1 LYKMTSEEEDGETIY
16 CICRSADVNRFM
28 IGCDHCEEWYHGDC
42 INVTEKEAKYIK
54 KFFCKECREKNSHL
68 SIVYKS
74 KFSEKLKEKED
85 KLKKKEHKEQ
95 KEKEKKKKKDK
106 DRERDRSKER
116 DRDKVGNKHKKEER
130 DKHRNKDHEKE
141 RHKHKHKE
149 KDRERDKERDKER
162 EKERE
167 RLKAKLKTKEEIKEE
182 PKSEVK
188 STATAN
194 SVSSTAATSKDVKI
208 KEEKSTVKDVKEK
221 DEKYKIKKIE
231 KIDKIKE
238 EDDKIKKIEQ
248 AQHKRLE
255 EIKRERTNSVD
266 KKDSSEKVRKVLAAK
281 DVDNISKYSS
291 EDEWQPSNTAA
302 PVSNNA
308 AVSMPAKPSKEKQSA
323 KRKASKDSRDHIK
336 KKRSWRASNYSSDE
350 SDSERVTD
358 MTPRQCYGMDCIN
371 CARIGS
377 KYCSDQCG
385 LSLASLRIYQTLPE
399 RIREWNLTSCKAA
412 EANQKELVKI
422 RNELGN
428 AREKLEE
435 VDREVE
441 KLEQLIS
448 KSKSLAPVENNSEDS
463 SDDDDQDE
471 QRGGMINCISCG
483 KDVSTKIAIRHMESC
498 FNKFESQTSYGSM
511 YKTKID
517 GYQMVCDYY
526 NPQTE
531 TYCKRLRVICPEHTK
546 DPKIGDNEA
555 CGYPLTK
562 NIFISSGEFCRVKKK
577 ECNAHYCWEKLRR
590 GELDM
595 ERVRCWMK
603 LDELMEQERQEK
615 ESMSRRAGVLN
626 LMLHSTF
633 NHEIMEKVMK
643 MQKGKQG
650 GGGGGREDGQQQQV
664 HGKERQATAQVRDGH
679 ASQAKEVLGDLQRK
693 QERAPVAV
701 ITLS

>member
-1 LYKMTSEEEDGETIY
+1 MSSEEEDGDTLY

-74 KFSEKLKEKED
+74 KFNEKQKEKEER
-85 KLKKKEHKEQ
+85 LKRKEHKEQ

-106 DRERDRSKER
+106 DRERDRSR
-116 DRDKVGNKHKKEER
+116 DRDRDREKEKHK
-130 DKHRNKDHEKE
+130 EKE
-141 RHKHKHKE
+141 RHKDKDHDKEGHKNKHKE
-149 KDRERDKERDKER
+149 KDRDKDRDRDRDK

-167 RLKAKLKTKEEIKEE
+167 RQKAKLKVKEEIKEE
-182 PKSEVK
+182 PKSDVK
-188 STATAN
+188 SVANTTIAHSSAT
-194 SVSSTAATSKDVKI
+194 SSTDLKI
-208 KEEKSTVKDVKEK
+208 KDEKGVVKEK
-221 DEKYKIKKIE
+221 EEKYKIKKIE
-231 KIDKIKE
+231 KIDKTRDD
-238 EDDKIKKIEQ
+238 DDKVKKIEQ

-255 EIKRERTNSVD
+255 EIKKERTNSTD

-281 DVDNISKYSS
+281 DVDNISKLSS
-291 EDEWQPSNTAA
+291 EDEWQPSAT
-302 PVSNNA
+302 P
-308 AVSMPAKPSKEKQSA
+308 AVSSAAAASQPSKPAKEKQSV
-323 KRKASKDSRDHIK
+323 KRKASKDTRENNK
-336 KKRSWRASNYSSDE
+336 KKRSWRAADYSSDE
-350 SDSERVTD
+350 SDAERITD
-358 MTPRQCYGMDCIN
+358 MTPRQCYGMECIN

-399 RIREWNLTSCKAA
+399 RIREWNLTSCKSA

-422 RNELGN
+422 RNELGT

-448 KSKSLAPVENNSEDS
+448 KGKSLAPVENNSEDS
-463 SDDDDQDE
+463 SDDDEQDE
-471 QRGGMINCISCG
+471 QRGGMVNCISCG
-483 KDVSTKIAIRHMESC
+483 KDVSTKVAIRHMESC

-511 YKTKID
+511 YKTKIE
-517 GYQMVCDYY
+517 GYQMVCDFY

-546 DPKIGDNEA
+546 DPKIGDNDV

-562 NIFISSGEFCRVKKK
+562 NIFSPSGEFCRVSKK
-577 ECNAHYCWEKLRR
+577 ECNAHFCWEKLRR

-615 ESMSRRAGVLN
+615 ESLSRRAGVLN

-650 GGGGGREDGQQQQV
+650 GGGGGGGREDGQQQSHGRERQPQGHGREGHPSQGREV
-664 HGKERQATAQVRDGH
+664 HGEHHQRKPERQ
-679 ASQAKEVLGDLQRK
+679 
-693 QERAPVAV
+693 PVAV
-701 ITLS
+701 VTLS

>member
-1 LYKMTSEEEDGETIY
+1 MTSEEEDGETIY

-42 INVTEKEAKYIK
+42 INVTEKESKYIK

-74 KFSEKLKEKED
+74 KFNEKQKEQEERLKR
-85 KLKKKEHKEQ
+85 KEHKDQ
-95 KEKEKKKKKDK
+95 REKEKKKKKDK
-106 DRERDRSKER
+106 DRERDRSR
-116 DRDKVGNKHKKEER
+116 DRDKYKEKHKDKEGHK
-130 DKHRNKDHEKE
+130 DKDHDKE
-141 RHKHKHKE
+141 RHKNKHKE
-149 KDRERDKERDKER
+149 KDRDREK

-167 RLKAKLKTKEEIKEE
+167 RQKAKLKVKEEIKEE
-182 PKSEVK
+182 PKSDVK
-188 STATAN
+188 SVAN
-194 SVSSTAATSKDVKI
+194 TTIAHSSGTTSTDLKVKD
-208 KEEKSTVKDVKEK
+208 EKGIGKDVKEK
-221 DEKYKIKKIE
+221 EEKYKIKKIE
-231 KIDKIKE
+231 RIDKTK
-238 EDDKIKKIEQ
+238 EDDDKVKKIEQ

-255 EIKRERTNSVD
+255 EIKKERTNSTD

-281 DVDNISKYSS
+281 DVDNITKLSS
-291 EDEWQPSNTAA
+291 EDEWQPSAA
-302 PVSNNA
+302 P
-308 AVSMPAKPSKEKQSA
+308 AVSAVAAAPQPSKPAKEKQSA
-323 KRKASKDSRDHIK
+323 KRKASKDTRDNNK
-336 KKRSWRASNYSSDE
+336 KKRSWRAADYSSDE
-350 SDSERVTD
+350 SDAERITD
-358 MTPRQCYGMDCIN
+358 MTPRQCYGMECIN

-399 RIREWNLTSCKAA
+399 RIREWNLTSCKSA

-422 RNELGN
+422 RNELGT

-441 KLEQLIS
+441 KLEQLIA

-463 SDDDDQDE
+463 SDDDEQDE
-471 QRGGMINCISCG
+471 QRGGMVNCISCG
-483 KDVSTKIAIRHMESC
+483 KDVSTKVAIRHMESC

-511 YKTKID
+511 YKTKIE
-517 GYQMVCDYY
+517 GYQMVCDFY
-526 NPQTE
+526 NPLTE

-546 DPKIGDNEA
+546 DPKIGDNDV
-555 CGYPLTK
+555 CGFPLTK
-562 NIFISSGEFCRVKKK
+562 NIFSPSGEFCRVSKK
-577 ECNAHYCWEKLRR
+577 ECNAHFCWEKLRR

-615 ESMSRRAGVLN
+615 ESLSRRAGVLN

-650 GGGGGREDGQQQQV
+650 GGGGGGREDGQQQSHSRERQQQGHGREGHPSQSREV
-664 HGKERQATAQVRDGH
+664 HGEHHQRKPERQ
-679 ASQAKEVLGDLQRK
+679 
-693 QERAPVAV
+693 PVAV

>member
-1 LYKMTSEEEDGETIY
+1 MSSEEEDGDTLY

-74 KFSEKLKEKED
+74 KFNEKQKEKEER
-85 KLKKKEHKEQ
+85 LKRKEHKEQ
-95 KEKEKKKKKDK
+95 REKEKKKKKDK
-106 DRERDRSKER
+106 DRERDRSR
-116 DRDKVGNKHKKEER
+116 DRDRDREKEKHK
-130 DKHRNKDHEKE
+130 EKE
-141 RHKHKHKE
+141 RHKDKEHDKERHKNKHKE
-149 KDRERDKERDKER
+149 KDRDRDRDKDRDK

-167 RLKAKLKTKEEIKEE
+167 RQKAKLKVKEEIKEE
-182 PKSEVK
+182 PKSDVK
-188 STATAN
+188 SVANTTIAHSSAT
-194 SVSSTAATSKDVKI
+194 SSTDLKI
-208 KEEKSTVKDVKEK
+208 KDEKGVVKEK
-221 DEKYKIKKIE
+221 EEKYKIKKIE
-231 KIDKIKE
+231 KIDKTRDD
-238 EDDKIKKIEQ
+238 DDKVKKIEQ

-255 EIKRERTNSVD
+255 EIKKERTNSTD

-281 DVDNISKYSS
+281 DVDNISKLSS
-291 EDEWQPSNTAA
+291 EDEWQPSAT
-302 PVSNNA
+302 P
-308 AVSMPAKPSKEKQSA
+308 AVSSAAAASQPSKPAKEKQSV
-323 KRKASKDSRDHIK
+323 KRKASKDTRENNK
-336 KKRSWRASNYSSDE
+336 KKRSWRAADYSSDE
-350 SDSERVTD
+350 SDAERITD
-358 MTPRQCYGMDCIN
+358 MTPRQCYGMECIN

-399 RIREWNLTSCKAA
+399 RIREWNLTSCKSA

-422 RNELGN
+422 RNELGT

-448 KSKSLAPVENNSEDS
+448 KGKSLAPVENNSEDS
-463 SDDDDQDE
+463 SDDDEQDE
-471 QRGGMINCISCG
+471 QRGGMVNCISCG
-483 KDVSTKIAIRHMESC
+483 KDVSTKVAIRHMESC

-511 YKTKID
+511 YKTKIE
-517 GYQMVCDYY
+517 GYQMVCDFY

-546 DPKIGDNEA
+546 DPKIGDNDV

-562 NIFISSGEFCRVKKK
+562 NIFSPSGEFCRVSKK
-577 ECNAHYCWEKLRR
+577 ECNAHFCWEKLRR

-615 ESMSRRAGVLN
+615 ESLSRRAGVLN

-650 GGGGGREDGQQQQV
+650 GGGGGGGREDGQQQSHGRERQPQGHGREGHPSQGREV
-664 HGKERQATAQVRDGH
+664 HGEHHQRKPERQ
-679 ASQAKEVLGDLQRK
+679 
-693 QERAPVAV
+693 PVAV
-701 ITLS
+701 VTLS

>member
-1 LYKMTSEEEDGETIY
+1 MTSEEEDGETIY

-106 DRERDRSKER
+106 DRERDRSKDR
-116 DRDKVGNKHKKEER
+116 DRDKVGNKHKKDER
-130 DKHRNKDHEKE
+130 EKHRNKDHEKE

-149 KDRERDKERDKER
+149 KDRDKDKER

-188 STATAN
+188 STSNAN
-194 SVSSTAATSKDVKI
+194 SVSSTAAASKDVKI
-208 KEEKSTVKDVKEK
+208 KEEKSSVKDVKEK
-221 DEKYKIKKIE
+221 EEKYKIKKIE
-231 KIDKIKE
+231 KIDKVKE

-266 KKDSSEKVRKVLAAK
+266 KKDSSEKVRKVLAVK

-291 EDEWQPSNTAA
+291 EDEWQPSNTAG
-302 PVSNNA
+302 PTSNAA
-308 AVSMPAKPSKEKQSA
+308 AVSLPAKPSKEKQSA

-650 GGGGGREDGQQQQV
+650 GGGGGREDGQQQA
-664 HGKERQATAQVRDGH
+664 HGKERQQPVQVKDGGH
-679 ASQAKEVLGDLQRK
+679 ASQGKEVLGDLQRK
-693 QERAPVAV
+693 QDRAPVAV

>member
-1 LYKMTSEEEDGETIY
+1 MTSEEEDGETIY

-74 KFSEKLKEKED
+74 KFNEKLKEKED

-116 DRDKVGNKHKKEER
+116 DRDKIGDKHKKDER
-130 DKHRNKDHEKE
+130 EKHKSKEHEKD

-149 KDRERDKERDKER
+149 KDRDKDKERDKEK
-162 EKERE
+162 EKERD
-167 RLKAKLKTKEEIKEE
+167 RQKAKLKTKEEIKEE
-182 PKSEVK
+182 PKSEGK
-188 STATAN
+188 LISNTS
-194 SVSSTAATSKDVKI
+194 SVNAAAAASKDVKV
-208 KEEKSTVKDVKEK
+208 KEEKGSVKDVKEK
-221 DEKYKIKKIE
+221 EEKYKIKKIE

-266 KKDSSEKVRKVLAAK
+266 KKESSEKARKVLAVK

-302 PVSNNA
+302 PTNA
-308 AVSMPAKPSKEKQSA
+308 SAVSQPAKSSKEKQSA
-323 KRKASKDSRDHIK
+323 KRKASKDSREHIK

-483 KDVSTKIAIRHMESC
+483 KDVSTKVAIRHMESC

-650 GGGGGREDGQQQQV
+650 GGGGGGREDGQQQV
-664 HGKERQATAQVRDGH
+664 HGKDRQQPAPVKDAHSSHGKD
-679 ASQAKEVLGDLQRK
+679 VLGDIQK
-693 QERAPVAV
+693 KSERAPVAV

>member
-1 LYKMTSEEEDGETIY
+1 MTSEEEDGETIY

-42 INVTEKEAKYIK
+42 INVTEKESKYIK

-74 KFSEKLKEKED
+74 KFNEKQKEQEERLKR
-85 KLKKKEHKEQ
+85 KEHKDQ
-95 KEKEKKKKKDK
+95 REKEKKKKKDK
-106 DRERDRSKER
+106 DRERDRSR
-116 DRDKVGNKHKKEER
+116 DRDKYKEKHKDKEGHK
-130 DKHRNKDHEKE
+130 DKDHDKE
-141 RHKHKHKE
+141 RHKNKHKE
-149 KDRERDKERDKER
+149 KDRDREK

-167 RLKAKLKTKEEIKEE
+167 RQKAKLKVKEEIKEE
-182 PKSEVK
+182 PKSDVK
-188 STATAN
+188 SVANTTIAHSSGTA
-194 SVSSTAATSKDVKI
+194 STDLKVKD
-208 KEEKSTVKDVKEK
+208 EKGIGKDVKEK
-221 DEKYKIKKIE
+221 EEKYKIKKIE
-231 KIDKIKE
+231 RIDKTK
-238 EDDKIKKIEQ
+238 EDDDKVKKIEQ

-255 EIKRERTNSVD
+255 EIKKERTNSTD

-281 DVDNISKYSS
+281 DVDNITKLSS
-291 EDEWQPSNTAA
+291 EDEWQPSAA
-302 PVSNNA
+302 P
-308 AVSMPAKPSKEKQSA
+308 AVSAVAAAPQPSKPAKEKQSA
-323 KRKASKDSRDHIK
+323 KRKASKDTRDNNK
-336 KKRSWRASNYSSDE
+336 KKRSWRAADYSSDE
-350 SDSERVTD
+350 SDAERITD
-358 MTPRQCYGMDCIN
+358 MTPRQCYGMECIN

-399 RIREWNLTSCKAA
+399 RIREWNLTSCKSA

-422 RNELGN
+422 RNELGT

-441 KLEQLIS
+441 KLEQLIA

-463 SDDDDQDE
+463 SDDDEQDE
-471 QRGGMINCISCG
+471 QRGGMVNCISCG
-483 KDVSTKIAIRHMESC
+483 KDVSTKVAIRHMESC

-511 YKTKID
+511 YKTKIE
-517 GYQMVCDYY
+517 GYQMVCDFY
-526 NPQTE
+526 NPLTE

-546 DPKIGDNEA
+546 DPKIGDNDV
-555 CGYPLTK
+555 CGFPLTK
-562 NIFISSGEFCRVKKK
+562 NIFSPSGEFCRVSKK
-577 ECNAHYCWEKLRR
+577 ECNAHFCWEKLRR

-615 ESMSRRAGVLN
+615 ESLSRRAGVLN

-650 GGGGGREDGQQQQV
+650 GGGGGGREDGQQQSHSRERQQQGHGREGHPSQSREV
-664 HGKERQATAQVRDGH
+664 HGEHHQRKPERQ
-679 ASQAKEVLGDLQRK
+679 
-693 QERAPVAV
+693 PVAV

>member
-1 LYKMTSEEEDGETIY
+1 MSSEEEDGDTLY

-74 KFSEKLKEKED
+74 KFNEKQKEKEER
-85 KLKKKEHKEQ
+85 LKRKEHKEQ
-95 KEKEKKKKKDK
+95 REKEKKKKKDK
-106 DRERDRSKER
+106 DRERDRSR
-116 DRDKVGNKHKKEER
+116 DRDRDREKEKHK
-130 DKHRNKDHEKE
+130 EKE
-141 RHKHKHKE
+141 RHKDKDHDKEKHKNKHKE
-149 KDRERDKERDKER
+149 KDRDRDRDRDRDK

-167 RLKAKLKTKEEIKEE
+167 RQKAKLKVKEEIKEE
-182 PKSEVK
+182 PKSDVK
-188 STATAN
+188 SVAN
-194 SVSSTAATSKDVKI
+194 TTIAHSSTTSSTDMKI
-208 KEEKSTVKDVKEK
+208 KDEKGVVKEK
-221 DEKYKIKKIE
+221 EEKYKIKKIE
-231 KIDKIKE
+231 KIDKTRDD
-238 EDDKIKKIEQ
+238 DDKVKKIEQ

-255 EIKRERTNSVD
+255 EIKKERTNSTD

-281 DVDNISKYSS
+281 DVDNISKLSS
-291 EDEWQPSNTAA
+291 EDEWQPSAT
-302 PVSNNA
+302 P
-308 AVSMPAKPSKEKQSA
+308 AVSSAAAASQPSKPAKEKQSV
-323 KRKASKDSRDHIK
+323 KRKASKDTRENNK
-336 KKRSWRASNYSSDE
+336 KKRSWRAADYSSDE
-350 SDSERVTD
+350 SDAERITD
-358 MTPRQCYGMDCIN
+358 MTPRQCYGMECIN

-399 RIREWNLTSCKAA
+399 RIREWNLTSCKSA

-422 RNELGN
+422 RNELGT

-448 KSKSLAPVENNSEDS
+448 KGKSLAPVENNSEDS
-463 SDDDDQDE
+463 SDDDEQDE
-471 QRGGMINCISCG
+471 QRGGMVNCISCG
-483 KDVSTKIAIRHMESC
+483 KDVSTKVAIRHMESC

-511 YKTKID
+511 YKTKIE
-517 GYQMVCDYY
+517 GYQMVCDFY

-546 DPKIGDNEA
+546 DPKIGDNDV

-562 NIFISSGEFCRVKKK
+562 NIFSPSGEFCRVSKK
-577 ECNAHYCWEKLRR
+577 ECNAHFCWEKLRR

-615 ESMSRRAGVLN
+615 ESLSRRAGVLN

-650 GGGGGREDGQQQQV
+650 GGGGGGGREDGQQQSHGRERQPQGHGREGHPSQGREV
-664 HGKERQATAQVRDGH
+664 HGEHHQRKPERQ
-679 ASQAKEVLGDLQRK
+679 
-693 QERAPVAV
+693 PVAV
-701 ITLS
+701 VTLS

>member
-1 LYKMTSEEEDGETIY
+1 MTSEEEDGETIY

-74 KFSEKLKEKED
+74 KFNEKLKEKEE
-85 KLKKKEHKEQ
+85 KLKRKEHKEL
-95 KEKEKKKKKDK
+95 KGKEKKKKKDK
-106 DRERDRSKER
+106 DRERERSK
-116 DRDKVGNKHKKEER
+116 DRDKDKVS
-130 DKHRNKDHEKE
+130 DKHRDKEKHKSKEHDKE

-149 KDRERDKERDKER
+149 KDRDRDREREKEK

-167 RLKAKLKTKEEIKEE
+167 RLKSKLKTKEEIKEE
-182 PKSEVK
+182 PKGEVK
-188 STATAN
+188 STPTTNHAN
-194 SVSSTAATSKDVKI
+194 STAILKDVKI
-208 KEEKSTVKDVKEK
+208 KEEKSNVKDSKEK
-221 DEKYKIKKIE
+221 EEKYKIKKIE
-231 KIDKIKE
+231 KVDKMKE
-238 EDDKIKKIEQ
+238 EDEKVKKIEQ

-266 KKDSSEKVRKVLAAK
+266 KKDSSEKVRKVLAVK

-291 EDEWQPSNTAA
+291 EDEWQPSNPAVASTNVASVSQA
-302 PVSNNA
+302 P
-308 AVSMPAKPSKEKQSA
+308 KPVKEKQSI
-323 KRKASKDSRDHIK
+323 KRKASKDSREHIK
-336 KKRSWRASNYSSDE
+336 KKRSWRAANYSSDE
-350 SDSERVTD
+350 SDSERITD

-471 QRGGMINCISCG
+471 QRGGVINCISCG
-483 KDVSTKIAIRHMESC
+483 KDVSTKVAIRHMETC

-643 MQKGKQG
+643 MQKGKPGG
-650 GGGGGREDGQQQQV
+650 GGGGGREDGQQQV
-664 HGKERQATAQVRDGH
+664 HGKERQSQSHVREGPL
-679 ASQAKEVLGDLQRK
+679 SQGKEVIGDHQRK
-693 QERAPVAV
+693 QERQPVAV